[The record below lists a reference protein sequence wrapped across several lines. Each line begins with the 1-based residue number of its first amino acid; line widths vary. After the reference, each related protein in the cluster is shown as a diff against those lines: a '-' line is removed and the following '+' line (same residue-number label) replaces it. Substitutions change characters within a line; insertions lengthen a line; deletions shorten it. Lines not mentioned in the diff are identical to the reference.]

1 MIKGGKTEESY
12 DKYPEN
18 PARNKSVGEIGEGK
32 MSIKGEQ
39 GATKKR

>member
-1 MIKGGKTEESY
+1 MMKGGKTEESC

-32 MSIKGEQ
+32 MSIKGEE
-39 GATKKR
+39 GATEKR